1 MTYFLQYSH
10 FLPGSSKY
18 ASPTDIFGMGNVT
31 SVRTGRKAGRLFFFF
46 LTILSSLFFFPP
58 LEESSCSYPQQEWQ
72 ETAEKGNTEI
82 AVVIPCPH
90 GRLATETKVS
100 GSVAVGPNACRGW
113 CWTSISLTVKHWR
126 TNLFLLSS
134 IWHHQISV
142 EFSKQKL
149 C

>member
-1 MTYFLQYSH
+1 MPPQQTYLGWEMLHQLELAERQEDF
-10 FLPGSSKY
+10 
-18 ASPTDIFGMGNVT
+18 
-31 SVRTGRKAGRLFFFF
+31 FFFF

-100 GSVAVGPNACRGW
+100 GSVAVGPNACRG
-113 CWTSISLTVKHWR
+113 
-126 TNLFLLSS
+126 
-134 IWHHQISV
+134 
-142 EFSKQKL
+142 
-149 C
+149 